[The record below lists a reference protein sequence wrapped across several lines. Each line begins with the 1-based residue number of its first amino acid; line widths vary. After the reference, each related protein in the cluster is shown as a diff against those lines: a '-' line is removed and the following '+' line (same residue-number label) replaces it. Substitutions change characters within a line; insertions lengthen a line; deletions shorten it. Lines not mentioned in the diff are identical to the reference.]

1 MHTSARADGI
11 RPGHPAPEA
20 ESGRPTQWTLRP
32 AELTDVEAIAELR
45 ATVMR
50 PDLERLGRFDEHRV
64 RQRLRDSFSSRH
76 TSVIVADGA
85 FAGCVTVR
93 PADEGQWLEHFYLAP
108 ALHGR
113 GLGSAVLRTLLDR
126 ADADDVRVRLNVLQG
141 SAARRLYERH
151 GFTVEVQD
159 PVDVYM
165 VRQPGAGAL
174 EVLR

>member
-1 MHTSARADGI
+1 MQWALRSAGLA
-11 RPGHPAPEA
+11 
-20 ESGRPTQWTLRP
+20 
-32 AELTDVEAIAELR
+32 DVEVIAELR

-64 RQRLRDSFSSRH
+64 RQRLRDSFSPQH

-93 PADEGQWLEHFYLAP
+93 PAEDGHQLEHFYLAP
-108 ALHGR
+108 GMQGR

-126 ADADDVRVRLNVLQG
+126 IDADGVLVRLNVLQG

-151 GFTVEVQD
+151 GFIVESQD
-159 PVDVYM
+159 PIDIYM
-165 VRQPGAGAL
+165 VRRPDMRL
-174 EVLR
+174 TSS